1 MITSRLLPRIAI
13 VVPVYNE
20 ADSVIKT
27 LSALACYRAKGH
39 RIIVVDGGRTD
50 STPELSAPFADVV
63 ICSSKGRA
71 LQQNAGAKLADADVL
86 LFLHADTALPD
97 HADSLIIVAMS
108 DGKVWG
114 RFDVSIVGRLRWLKL
129 ISTLMNIRSRLTGI
143 ATGDQAIFVRK
154 SVFEQ
159 IGGFAEI
166 PLMEDIELSKRLK
179 KLGRPACLKARVTT
193 SGRRW
198 ETDGLCKTV
207 ILMWKL
213 RLLYFLGSSPNR
225 LAKLY
230 RDTRDGRK

>member
-1 MITSRLLPRIAI
+1 MVRIAI

-20 ADSVIKT
+20 ANSVIKT

-39 RIIVVDGGRTD
+39 GVVVVDGGSTD

-63 ICSSKGRA
+63 IRSSKGRA
-71 LQQNAGAKLADADVL
+71 FQQNAGAKRAEADVL

-97 HADSLIIVAMS
+97 HADRLIIEALS
-108 DGKVWG
+108 GGKFWG
-114 RFDVSIVGRLRWLKL
+114 RFDVSIAGRPWGLKL
-129 ISTLMNIRSRLTGI
+129 ISALMNIRSRLTGI

-154 SVFEQ
+154 SVFKQ

-166 PLMEDIELSKRLK
+166 SLMEDIELSKRLK
-179 KLGRPACLKARVTT
+179 RVGRPACLKSRVTT

-207 ILMWKL
+207 LLMWKL
-213 RLLYFLGSSPNR
+213 RLLYFLGVSPHR

-230 RDTRDGRK
+230 RDTRDARG

>member
-1 MITSRLLPRIAI
+1 MLRIAI

-20 ADSVIKT
+20 ANSVIKT
-27 LSALACYRAKGH
+27 LSALACYRAKGQ
-39 RIIVVDGGRTD
+39 RVIVVDGGSTD
-50 STPELSAPFADVV
+50 STPELSAPLADFV
-63 ICSSKGRA
+63 IRSAKGRA
-71 LQQNAGAKLADADVL
+71 FQQNAGAKLAEADVL

-97 HADSLIIVAMS
+97 HADELIAEALSM
-108 DGKVWG
+108 GKVWG
-114 RFDVSIVGRLRWLKL
+114 RFDISIAGSLRWLKV

-159 IGGFAEI
+159 LGGFSEI

-179 KLGRPACLKARVTT
+179 RFGPPACIRNKVIT

-213 RLLYFLGSSPNR
+213 RLLYFLGASPDR

-230 RDTRDGRK
+230 RDTRDARV

>member
-27 LSALACYRAKGH
+27 LSALACYRARGH
-39 RIIVVDGGRTD
+39 RIIVVDGGSND

-108 DGKVWG
+108 DGKVVSQAKDTSSKWRSVSAMQDSQETGGCRYGIQWG
-114 RFDVSIVGRLRWLKL
+114 
-129 ISTLMNIRSRLTGI
+129 
-143 ATGDQAIFVRK
+143 
-154 SVFEQ
+154 
-159 IGGFAEI
+159 
-166 PLMEDIELSKRLK
+166 
-179 KLGRPACLKARVTT
+179 
-193 SGRRW
+193 
-198 ETDGLCKTV
+198 
-207 ILMWKL
+207 
-213 RLLYFLGSSPNR
+213 
-225 LAKLY
+225 
-230 RDTRDGRK
+230 